1 MKRVRFSSRLHSSL
15 FRSPLPLTSE
25 VRKNRERRRRNK
37 ECPESRLP
45 TSELGR
51 SIDYIVSEGSARQGR
66 PAQEGREGRVESET
80 DEVRRD
86 VARNEIH
93 VNLAFLCRSV
103 GRSVNSI
110 WTRESLFILALS
122 LRGYCRSGKL
132 DPIHDPTKY
141 NDGQWRRRNGFLKG
155 PLHV

>member
-25 VRKNRERRRRNK
+25 VRKNRERTRRNK

-66 PAQEGREGRVESET
+66 PDQEGREGRVESET
-80 DEVRRD
+80 DEVRREGRCEKRD
-86 VARNEIH
+86 PRESRVS
-93 VNLAFLCRSV
+93 LQSGRSV
-103 GRSVNSI
+103 GHFDLD
-110 WTRESLFILALS
+110 TRIPFYPRTVPPRLL
-122 LRGYCRSGKL
+122 
-132 DPIHDPTKY
+132 
-141 NDGQWRRRNGFLKG
+141 
-155 PLHV
+155 